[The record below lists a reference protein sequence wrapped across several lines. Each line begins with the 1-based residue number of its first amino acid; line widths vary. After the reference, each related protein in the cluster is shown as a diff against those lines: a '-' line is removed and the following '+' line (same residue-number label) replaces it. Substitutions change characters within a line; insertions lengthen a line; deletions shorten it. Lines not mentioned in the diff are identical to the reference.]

1 MGAARLR
8 KGGRGTDKS
17 SVVVPSQEKSMQ
29 RLATWVIVG
38 LVVALGVAATLTAL
52 VEKSDNKAAVSAE
65 RSSTPT
71 VPLPRCRADQLAL
84 TTEVLGG
91 SPVVVLR
98 HLSGPSCDVGTLR
111 VLTSIRD
118 QRGERAPLGAA
129 RDPFTGE
136 ISPGVD
142 FITAIIYQA
151 WCDQKGPLVATIR
164 AGELSAT
171 RRLAIHGCLNRGDSR
186 PR

>member
-1 MGAARLR
+1 LR
-8 KGGRGTDKS
+8 KGGGGLVIISPRTIT
-17 SVVVPSQEKSMQ
+17 EEAMQ

-38 LVVALGVAATLTAL
+38 LVVALGVTATVTAL
-52 VEKSDNKAAVSAE
+52 VEKSDSKSAVSAE

-71 VPLPRCRADQLAL
+71 VPLPRCRAAQLAL

-98 HLSGPSCDVGTLR
+98 HVSGPSCDVGTLR
-111 VLTSIRD
+111 VVTTIRD
-118 QRGERAPLGAA
+118 QRGERTPIGAA
-129 RDPFTGE
+129 QGGFAGE

-142 FITAIIYQA
+142 FITGILYQA

-164 AGELSAT
+164 VGELSAT
-171 RRLAIHGCLNRGDSR
+171 RRLAIHGCENRGDFR